1 MSGSSPN
8 EHRQKRVPLYHWLLA
23 VGLVAAA
30 AAFGG
35 NYAKGQEPSTEG
47 VIPLYTYVCE
57 ATVLDEYTTEKY
69 ETFTVLMDK
78 VRAGGVESL
87 TPEENIMGALLTE
100 EGCGAVAQTYNIT
113 VINSVVTPT
122 GSYALIKFDDEYG
135 FAPFLYVIRLDDFK
149 PGAIL

>member
-1 MSGSSPN
+1 MSGSNQN

-35 NYAKGQEPSTEG
+35 NYAKGQAPSTEG
-47 VIPLYTYVCE
+47 VIPMYTYVCE

-69 ETFTVLMDK
+69 ETFSVLMDK
-78 VRAGGVESL
+78 VRAKGVESL
-87 TPEENIMGALLTE
+87 TPEENIMGSLLTE
-100 EGCGAVAQTYNIT
+100 EGCGAVAELYNIV
-113 VINSVVTPT
+113 VIDSKVTST
-122 GSYALIKFDDEYG
+122 GSYAFIKFSEEYG
-135 FAPFLYVIRLDDFK
+135 FAPFIYVIRLDDFK